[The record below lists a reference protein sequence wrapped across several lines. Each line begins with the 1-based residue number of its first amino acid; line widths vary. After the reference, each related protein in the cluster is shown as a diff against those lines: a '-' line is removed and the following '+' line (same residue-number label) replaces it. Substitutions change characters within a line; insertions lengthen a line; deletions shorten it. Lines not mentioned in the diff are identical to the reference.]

1 MKWMLAALSEIGSG
15 QAPLITLLAF
25 GHDYRSPG
33 LATVALPASV
43 KRSFSSASR
52 ALARSIDSSVVSIQ
66 PAHQSAPCPKPIA
79 QAPAQDSLA
88 LACTKR

>member
-1 MKWMLAALSEIGSG
+1 MVES
-15 QAPLITLLAF
+15 F

-66 PAHQSAPCPKPIA
+66 PAPMSSPVRTLPETNSSSSCSETRLLLLAPSDEPTRC
-79 QAPAQDSLA
+79 
-88 LACTKR
+88 